1 MASSDI
7 SMVKTT
13 TSSDPTRATSAGG
26 QHLEQSGDD
35 RQTLRKRCLAQR
47 KRIDPSLKMQYD
59 AVIIA
64 RLMAWLDKH
73 PAPGTSEAL
82 LALWWPIGSEPDWRP
97 FASQLRKAGWHLAL
111 PCMDG
116 SDKPLVFARY
126 DENTVLRPAGLGTM
140 EPEDAQRVCPW
151 IIAAPCVG
159 FFQSFR
165 LGYGG
170 GYYDRTLA
178 LLDAQARARTVALAY
193 SICEVIFQ
201 PHPHDIAFAAVV
213 TEGTSPGEK
222 S

>member
-47 KRIDPSLKMQYD
+47 K
-59 AVIIA
+59 
-64 RLMAWLDKH
+64 
-73 PAPGTSEAL
+73 TSEAL

-213 TEGTSPGEK
+213 TEATSPGEK